1 MKQRFS
7 SLDVKV
13 IAHEL
18 NQSLVTLRLAN
29 VYDLSSKILL
39 FKFAKPNNK
48 KQLVLDTGFRC
59 HTTEFARTT
68 AAAPSA
74 FVSRLRKTLK
84 TRRLTSVSQVGT
96 DRILELQ
103 FSDGQYRLFFEF
115 FASGNVILTDA
126 GLKILTLSRNVVEGE
141 GQEPQ
146 RVGLE
151 YSLDNRQNFLGV
163 PALTKER
170 VRDALKAAVEKAA
183 AMPAAK
189 KLKGKPGSD
198 LRNSL
203 AFSITELPPV
213 LVDHI
218 LQSHNFDTTA
228 KPADLLENDVLLDE
242 LVKLLSEAKS
252 SIENITSSDTCT
264 GYIFAKGMANKTV
277 DTGKSIET
285 STKHGGLLYD
295 DFHPFIPYKL
305 QNDPNIKILEF
316 KGYNQTVDEFF
327 SSLEGQKLEMR
338 LSEREATAK
347 RKLDAARADQAK
359 RVEGLQEAQLLNMR
373 KAAAIEANVDWVQEA
388 MDAVNGLLTQG
399 MDWVDIG
406 KLVEREKKRSNPV
419 ASIISLPLNLAE
431 NSITL
436 QLMEEDEEEE
446 EEADPFETDDSDS
459 DDEDD
464 QEATARAGAST
475 NKKKTQST
483 KGLLVEV
490 NLSLS
495 PWSNAREYYD
505 QRRTAAIKKEKT
517 QQQATLALK
526 NAEQKITED
535 LKKGLKQEKALLQPI
550 RTQLWFEKFM
560 WFISSDGYLV
570 LGGKD
575 ASQNE
580 ILYKKY
586 LRKGDVYCHAD
597 LKGAPSVIIRNN
609 ASTPDAPIPPATLT
623 QAGSLSVCASEA
635 WDQKAGMGAWWVKA
649 DQVSK
654 SAPTG
659 EFLPAG
665 SFMVCGQKNFLPP
678 AQLLLGLGI
687 MFKISE
693 DSKAKHLKH
702 RIQDNDDGYN
712 QGAAMGN
719 AMSIAM
725 DSEDTPSGM
734 TSKADGQSERNVTQN
749 DDQDG
754 DDETADESENEDI
767 CEQDDPRHNPL
778 QESGSHSPP
787 NAVEEA
793 AEAVSSLQFQK
804 PKSLPPE
811 TESLDIKDE
820 ADKSVGGEKSEVDQ
834 DERKQGDAAIHAS
847 EAPTGAPSSS
857 STLPSKKVPPPPK
870 RGQKGKA
877 KKMAAKYK
885 DQDEEDRMAAEALIG
900 ATIGQKRLEAE
911 AQAKAARAAELE
923 LAKERRRAQH
933 HRQQQQT
940 AAHEEIR
947 RVMMNP
953 GSGDVLETTDEAE
966 QATALDV
973 LIGTPLV
980 GDEILEAIPVCA
992 PWIALGKF
1000 KYKAKMQPGP
1010 VKKGKAVKE
1019 IVERWKA
1026 DSGKKG
1032 AVDDAARD
1040 SERMWPREVELIK
1053 GMKVEETVNCV
1064 PVGRVKVMMGGGGG
1078 GSGGGGGKGK
1088 GGSGQKGGG
1097 KGAKGGKGKK

>member
-1 MKQRFS
+1 
-7 SLDVKV
+7 V

-18 NQSLVTLRLAN
+18 NQSLITLRLAN

-39 FKFAKPNNK
+39 FKFAKPGNK
-48 KQLVLDTGFRC
+48 KQLVLETGFRC
-59 HTTEFARTT
+59 HTTEFVRTT

-74 FVSRLRKTLK
+74 FVSRLRKLLK

-96 DRILELQ
+96 DRVLELQ

-126 GLKILTLSRNVVEGE
+126 DFKILALSRNVPEGE

-146 RVGLE
+146 RVGLA
-151 YSLDNRQNFLGV
+151 YSLDNRQNFHGV
-163 PALTKER
+163 PDLTKAR
-170 VRDALKAAVEKAA
+170 VQDALKAAVEKSAA
-183 AMPAAK
+183 TPAAK
-189 KLKGKPGSD
+189 KFKSKPGED
-198 LRNSL
+198 LRKSL
-203 AFSITELPPV
+203 AASINELPPV

-218 LQSHNFDTTA
+218 LQSNNFDITL
-228 KPADLLENDVLLDE
+228 KPADLLENELLLDE

-252 SIENITSSDTCT
+252 SIEDITNSDTCT
-264 GYIFAKGMANKTV
+264 GYIFAKRRENKT
-277 DTGKSIET
+277 GKTDESVET
-285 STKHGGLLYD
+285 SKKHEGLLYD

-305 QNDPNIKILEF
+305 QMDPSVKVLEF

-338 LSEREATAK
+338 LTEREAAAK

-359 RVEGLQEAQLLNMR
+359 RVQGLQEAQLLNMR

-406 KLVEREKKRSNPV
+406 KLVEREKKRNNPV

-436 QLMEEDEEEE
+436 RLMEEDEAEE

-459 DDEDD
+459 SDDEDD
-464 QEATARAGAST
+464 EKDAAKASVGP
-475 NKKKTQST
+475 NKKQAQSV

-490 NLSLS
+490 NLALS

-505 QRRTAAIKKEKT
+505 QRRTAAMKKEKT
-517 QQQATLALK
+517 QQQAALALK
-526 NAEQKITED
+526 NAEHKINED

-550 RTQLWFEKFM
+550 RNPLWFEKFL

-580 ILYKKY
+580 ILYKKH

-597 LKGAPSVIIRNN
+597 LKGAPPVIIKNMT
-609 ASTPDAPIPPATLT
+609 STPDAPIPPATLT

-659 EFLPAG
+659 ELLPAG
-665 SFMVCGQKNFLPP
+665 SFMVRGQKNFVPP
-678 AQLLLGLGI
+678 APLLLGLGI

-702 RIQDNDDGYN
+702 RIQDNNESAKGTATDT
-712 QGAAMGN
+712 AT
-719 AMSIAM
+719 
-725 DSEDTPSGM
+725 DSGGTPTSM
-734 TSKADGQSERNVTQN
+734 TTRNVEPGSKDEDEEQEQTQEQE
-749 DDQDG
+749 QDG
-754 DDETADESENEDI
+754 DEAAEESE
-767 CEQDDPRHNPL
+767 DDDVGQKDNLRQNPL
-778 QESGSHSPP
+778 QRSGSHSPS

-793 AEAVSSLQFQK
+793 TEAVSSLQF
-804 PKSLPPE
+804 STSDSSRE
-811 TESLDIKDE
+811 AESPAVRDE
-820 ADKSVGGEKSEVDQ
+820 AGRSAAGEMVEA
-834 DERKQGDAAIHAS
+834 DEAKEEDEQEQEQEQEQEDA
-847 EAPTGAPSSS
+847 APTGATTSSA
-857 STLPSKKVPPPPK
+857 STSWPSKKGPPK

-877 KKMAAKYK
+877 KKLATKYK

-900 ATIGQKRLEAE
+900 ATIGQKRLEAQ

-940 AAHEEIR
+940 AAHEEMR
-947 RVMMNP
+947 RFMMEQ
-953 GSGDVLETTDEAE
+953 GIDDLHEATDETE
-966 QATALDV
+966 QTTALDV
-973 LIGTPLV
+973 LVGTPFV
-980 GDEILEAIPVCA
+980 GDEIVEAIPVCA
-992 PWIALGKF
+992 PWTALGKF

-1032 AVDDAARD
+1032 VVDDTATD

-1053 GMKVEETVNCV
+1053 AMKAEEIVNCV
-1064 PVGRVKVMMGGGGG
+1064 PAGRVKVMMSGSSSGG
-1078 GSGGGGGKGK
+1078 GGGGGKGK
-1088 GGSGQKGGG
+1088 GGGGQKGGG
-1097 KGAKGGKGKK
+1097 KSAKGGKGKK

>member
-1 MKQRFS
+1 MQ
-7 SLDVKV
+7 
-13 IAHEL
+13 
-18 NQSLVTLRLAN
+18 
-29 VYDLSSKILL
+29 
-39 FKFAKPNNK
+39 
-48 KQLVLDTGFRC
+48 
-59 HTTEFARTT
+59 
-68 AAAPSA
+68 
-74 FVSRLRKTLK
+74 
-84 TRRLTSVSQVGT
+84 
-96 DRILELQ
+96 
-103 FSDGQYRLFFEF
+103 
-115 FASGNVILTDA
+115 
-126 GLKILTLSRNVVEGE
+126 
-141 GQEPQ
+141 
-146 RVGLE
+146 
-151 YSLDNRQNFLGV
+151 
-163 PALTKER
+163 
-170 VRDALKAAVEKAA
+170 DALKAAVEKSAA
-183 AMPAAK
+183 LPAAK
-189 KLKGKPGSD
+189 KVKKKAGGDLGK
-198 LRNSL
+198 SL

-218 LQSHNFDTTA
+218 LQSNSFDTTVN
-228 KPADLLENDVLLDE
+228 PADLLENELLLDE

-252 SIENITSSDTCT
+252 SIEDITSSDTCT
-264 GYIFAKGMANKTV
+264 GYIFAKRRENDAEKIGESV
-277 DTGKSIET
+277 ET
-285 STKHGGLLYD
+285 STRHEGLLYE

-305 QNDPNIKILEF
+305 QKDPSIKVLEF

-338 LSEREATAK
+338 LSEREAAAK
-347 RKLDAARADQAK
+347 RKLEAARRDQAK

-406 KLVEREKKRSNPV
+406 KLVEREKKRNNPV
-419 ASIISLPLNLAE
+419 ASIISLPLNLAD

-436 QLMEEDEEEE
+436 QLMEEDEDEE

-464 QEATARAGAST
+464 DDDEAAAKAGASAN
-475 NKKKTQST
+475 NKKKTQSA

-490 NLSLS
+490 NLALS

-517 QQQATLALK
+517 QKQATLALK

-550 RTQLWFEKFM
+550 RTQLWFEKFL

-575 ASQNE
+575 ASQSE
-580 ILYKKY
+580 ILYKKH
-586 LRKGDVYCHAD
+586 LRQGDVYCHAD
-597 LKGAPSVIIRNN
+597 LKGAPNVIIKNN
-609 ASTPDAPIPPATLT
+609 VSTPDAPIPPATLT

-665 SFMVCGQKNFLPP
+665 SFAVRGQKNFLPP
-678 AQLLLGLGI
+678 TQLLLGLGI
-687 MFKISE
+687 MFRIS
-693 DSKAKHLKH
+693 DASKAKHLKH
-702 RIQDNDDGYN
+702 RIQDTRDSSTSGPVKDS
-712 QGAAMGN
+712 AA
-719 AMSIAM
+719 
-725 DSEDTPSGM
+725 DSESM
-734 TSKADGQSERNVTQN
+734 TNTANAESENKNEEEDQVR
-749 DDQDG
+749 DQDQDKYG
-754 DDETADESENEDI
+754 DETAEESEGDDI
-767 CEQDDPRHNPL
+767 EKDDPRHNPL
-778 QESGSHSPP
+778 QESDSPSP
-787 NAVEEA
+787 SDAVDQVT
-793 AEAVSSLQFQK
+793 EAVSSLQVQT
-804 PKSLPPE
+804 KSLPFEAEKP
-811 TESLDIKDE
+811 DIRDE
-820 ADKSVGGEKSEVDQ
+820 ADRSAAGEKGEDVHEPEQ
-834 DERKQGDAAIHAS
+834 EDAATPMS
-847 EAPTGAPSSS
+847 EASNEASPSCA
-857 STLPSKKVPPPPK
+857 TTTVPSKKGPPK

-900 ATIGQKRLEAE
+900 ATIGRKRLEAE

-933 HRQQQQT
+933 HRQQQQL
-940 AAHEEIR
+940 AAHEEVR
-947 RVMMNP
+947 RTMMTQGIDNA
-953 GSGDVLETTDEAE
+953 LETTDGAE
-966 QATALDV
+966 QTTALDV
-973 LIGTPLV
+973 LVGTPLV

-992 PWIALGKF
+992 PWTALGKF

-1032 AVDDAARD
+1032 AVDDAATD
-1040 SERMWPREVELIK
+1040 SERMWPREVELMK
-1053 GMKVEETVNCV
+1053 GMKVEEVVNCV
-1064 PVGRVKVMMGGGGG
+1064 PAGRVKVMMSGGGGGGG
-1078 GSGGGGGKGK
+1078 GSSGGGGQKGK
-1088 GGSGQKGGG
+1088 GGGGQKGGG
-1097 KGAKGGKGKK
+1097 KGVKGGKGKK